1 MKRGIMIGG
10 VVVAAAMLAGTVRAA
25 PPAAD
30 SEEGSTDEAR
40 VNAAVAAALEQ
51 AETDKKAKA
60 AADAKANGDALT
72 KAKLLVDEARH
83 ADADKAL
90 AELKANDSTLSE
102 EQRKQL
108 DLLITKLRY
117 DYGSKQELAFET
129 SDDGAKISQR
139 LGCTNATTLCVRG
152 DGSPFANDAL
162 GPWVDGGDA
171 IAVRVVG
178 CKETYGKATFEVT
191 ANAIARNERLF
202 RELYPQAVEKSGGPR
217 AYRETKSLLDFCK
230 TPNDMVTIHQG
241 AVEVTDDPTKD
252 GLRITVTRKAT
263 QDGAIPEASNAHTTR
278 IEHGRYFL
286 DVGVMVPL
294 VFGGDQTVVA
304 VPLEQTPTSFAL
316 TERTNLLVSPAV
328 VLNVFPGGRER
339 GKIGSF
345 TGYACPRTHK
355 KKKKK
360 SYVLRA
366 EPSCRQHR
374 DRRRTANS
382 LGLQIGVD
390 VDLSKFDRMFFGPMF
405 EPVSGL
411 TLGAGVAAVKVER
424 LTEGT
429 SAGRIVDPEQR
440 STFTRSRFTARP
452 YVSVTFS
459 LDIIRNLAGFRGR
472 SRSE

>member
-10 VVVAAAMLAGTVRAA
+10 VVTAMTMLAGMVRAA
-25 PPAAD
+25 EPPAD
-30 SEEGSTDEAR
+30 PEEGSADEAS
-40 VNAAVAAALEQ
+40 VEAAVATAPE
-51 AETDKKAKA
+51 KAKTGKTR
-60 AADAKANGDALT
+60 AKAKPNDDALT
-72 KAKLLVDEARH
+72 KAKSLLDAAEYEE
-83 ADADKAL
+83 ADAIL
-90 AELKANDSTLSE
+90 AKLEAKQSTLSD

-108 DLLITKLRY
+108 DLLITKLRFG
-117 DYGSKQELAFET
+117 YGSEQERTFET
-129 SDDGAKISQR
+129 SNGAEISKR
-139 LGCTNATTLCVRG
+139 LGCTDAKTLCVRG

-162 GPWVDGGDA
+162 DPWVDGGNA

-202 RELYPQAVEKSGGPR
+202 RERYLKAVAEPSRIEGVRK
-217 AYRETKSLLDFCK
+217 TKSLLDFCK
-230 TPNDMVTIHQG
+230 APSDMVTIHQG

-252 GLRITVTRKAT
+252 GLRVTVTRKAT
-263 QDGAIPEASNAHTTR
+263 ADGAIPEASNAHTTR
-278 IEHGRYFL
+278 VEHGRYFL

-345 TGYACPRTHK
+345 TGYACPRTTK
-355 KKKKK
+355 KEKNNKDFKL
-360 SYVLRA
+360 VP
-366 EPSCRQHR
+366 EPSCRRHR

-411 TLGAGVAAVKVER
+411 TIGAGVAAVKVER

-440 STFTRSRFTARP
+440 STFTRSRFAARP